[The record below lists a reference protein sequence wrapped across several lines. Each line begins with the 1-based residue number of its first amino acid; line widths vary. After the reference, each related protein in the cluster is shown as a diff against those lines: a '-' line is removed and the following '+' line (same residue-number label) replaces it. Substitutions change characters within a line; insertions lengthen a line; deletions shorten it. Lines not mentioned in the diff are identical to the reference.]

1 MKKLFSFP
9 GKKPEERRRLG
20 PHFSLFSS
28 TRLKNK
34 NPFYKKQVGYL
45 TQCDAGLGRRVA
57 QKLQSMGA
65 A

>member
-1 MKKLFSFP
+1 MFFVFCFGLEETFEKDARSSQKK
-9 GKKPEERRRLG
+9 
-20 PHFSLFSS
+20 
-28 TRLKNK
+28 KNQKTK
-34 NPFYKKQVGYL
+34 NRKQVGYL